1 MLYHVRGELIYR
13 DSSTA
18 VVECG
23 GVGYKTTVSL
33 NTSGSLAGKE
43 GESVRLFTHLA
54 VREDGI
60 ELFGFFRK
68 EEMEAF
74 RLLTSVSG
82 IGPKAAMAIL
92 SLFTPERL
100 AVAIVSEDARAIAKA
115 NGVGPKSAARVV
127 LELKDKMKERAE
139 ISSVDGTDTPSVSP
153 VALSGATAEAADA
166 LAVLGYNRS
175 EINTVLRSFDSSR
188 MTTEEIIRTALGRF
202 IK

>member
-33 NTSGSLAGKE
+33 NTSESLAGKE

-175 EINTVLRSFDSSR
+175 EINTVLRSFDSSK

>member
-33 NTSGSLAGKE
+33 NTSESLVGKE

-92 SLFTPERL
+92 SLFSPERL

-175 EINTVLRSFDSSR
+175 EINTVLRSFDSSK

>member
-33 NTSGSLAGKE
+33 NTSESLVGKE

>member
-33 NTSGSLAGKE
+33 NTSESLVGKE
-43 GESVRLFTHLA
+43 GKSVRLFTHLA

-175 EINTVLRSFDSSR
+175 EINTVLRSFDSSK